1 MPKVYTGDL
10 TKMFD
15 ISGKKAMIFGGA
27 GGFGEAIAA
36 GYAANGCS
44 VCISSRSEE
53 KLKAA
58 KAKIE
63 AAAAPGVKVMY
74 VAGDAG
80 DAQLTLFE
88 EAKAACPSRRGPDGL
103 GGCDILV
110 NAQGI
115 NKKMWSWEIDTDF
128 FEKMLHT
135 NITSLMLTCKYFGN
149 WMKSNNVEGAEMIPA
164 EKFEAGKCNP
174 NQGYGKIINFGSV
187 RGIRAVA
194 NGGNGN
200 VPYNTTKGAVE
211 MLTKAYAAD
220 LRPNIQVNAIGPT
233 ITYTPMM
240 VGLLPPDEKV
250 RNGIAGSLPAQ
261 RIGYEID
268 VVGPAIFL
276 ASAASD
282 MVTATTIYPDGGLV
296 ATS

>member
-1 MPKVYTGDL
+1 MPKVYNGDL

-15 ISGKKAMIFGGA
+15 ISGKKAVIFGGA
-27 GGFGEAIAA
+27 GGFGKAIAE
-36 GYAANGCS
+36 GYAANGCD
-44 VCISSRSEE
+44 VCISSRRESA
-53 KLKAA
+53 L
-58 KAKIE
+58 IE
-63 AAAAPGVKVMY
+63 ACEDIKKVAAPGVKVTY
-74 VAGDAG
+74 IAGDAG
-80 DAQLTLFE
+80 DE
-88 EAKAACPSRRGPDGL
+88 EFVKAAVEKVTGELL

-115 NKKMWSWEIDTDF
+115 NRKMWSWEIDTDF

-135 NITSLMLTCKYFGN
+135 NITSLMFTCKYFGN
-149 WMKSNNVEGAEMIPA
+149 WMKSNNIEGAEKVDEA
-164 EKFEAGKCNP
+164 AFEHGKANP

-220 LRPNIQVNAIGPT
+220 LRPNIQVNLIGPT

-240 VGLLPPDEKV
+240 VGLLPPDEKT
-250 RNGIAGSLPAQ
+250 RNGIANSLPAQ

-282 MVTATTIYPDGGLV
+282 MVTATSIYPDGGLV

>member
-15 ISGKKAMIFGGA
+15 ISGKKAVVVGGA
-27 GGFGEAIAA
+27 GGFGKAIAE
-36 GYAANGCS
+36 GFAANGCD
-44 VCISSRSEE
+44 VLITSRREAALIE
-53 KLKAA
+53 A
-58 KAKIE
+58 KAEIE
-63 AAAAPGVKVMY
+63 KVAAPGVKVTY
-74 VAGDAG
+74 FAGDAG
-80 DAQLTLFE
+80 DE
-88 EAKAACPSRRGPDGL
+88 ETVKAMLAFTVSEEGL

-110 NAQGI
+110 NSQGI
-115 NKKMWSWEIDTDF
+115 NKKMWSWEIDTDYF
-128 FEKMLHT
+128 KAMLNT
-135 NITSLMLTCKYFGN
+135 NVTSLMYTCKYFGN
-149 WMKSNNVEGAEMIPA
+149 WMKTNNVEGAEIIDPA
-164 EKFEAGKCNP
+164 NFEAGKANP
-174 NQGYGKIINFGSV
+174 NQGYGKIINIGSV

-211 MLTKAYAAD
+211 MLTKAFAAD
-220 LRPNIQVNAIGPT
+220 LRPNIQVNLIGPT

-240 VGLLPPDEKV
+240 VGLLPPDEKT
-250 RNGIAGSLPAQ
+250 RNGIAGALPAQ

-268 VVGPAIFL
+268 VVGPALFL

-282 MVTATTIYPDGGLV
+282 MVTASSIYPDGGLV

>member
-1 MPKVYTGDL
+1 MPKVYNGDL

-15 ISGKKAMIFGGA
+15 ISGKKAVIVGGA
-27 GGFGEAIAA
+27 GGFGKAIAE
-36 GYAANGCS
+36 GYAANGCD
-44 VCISSRSEE
+44 VLITSRREDALVSAVEE
-53 KLKAA
+53 I
-58 KAKIE
+58 KAK
-63 AAAAPGVKVMY
+63 AAPGVKVIY
-74 VAGDAG
+74 FAGDAG
-80 DAQLTLFE
+80 DE
-88 EAKAACPSRRGPDGL
+88 ETVKKMLEFTVSEEGL

-110 NAQGI
+110 NTQGL
-115 NKKMWSWEIDTDF
+115 NKKMWSWEIETDF

-149 WMKSNNVEGAEMIPA
+149 WMKNNNIEDA
-164 EKFEAGKCNP
+164 EKVDEADFEAGKANP
-174 NQGYGKIINFGSV
+174 NMGYGKIINFGSV

-211 MLTKAYAAD
+211 MLTKAYASD
-220 LRPNIQVNAIGPT
+220 LRPNIQVNLIGPT

-250 RNGIAGSLPAQ
+250 RDGIAASMPAM
-261 RIGYEID
+261 RIGREID
-268 VVGPAIFL
+268 VVGTAIFL

-282 MVTATTIYPDGGLV
+282 FITGSSIYPDGGL
-296 ATS
+296 TNIG

>member
-27 GGFGEAIAA
+27 GGFGQAIAE

-53 KLKAA
+53 KLQAA
-58 KAKIE
+58 KAAIE
-63 AAAAPGVKVMY
+63 KVAAPGVKVMY
-74 VAGDAG
+74 LAGDAG
-80 DAQLTLFE
+80 DE
-88 EAKAACPSRRGPDGL
+88 EFVKKCVDVVTGPDGL

-115 NKKMWSWEIDTDF
+115 NKKMWSWEIDTDY

-149 WMKSNNVEGAEMIPA
+149 WMKDHNLDGEEYAEHVSGQP
-164 EKFEAGKCNP
+164 NP
-174 NQGYGKIINFGSV
+174 NKGYGKIINFGSV

-240 VGLLPPDEKV
+240 VGLLPPDENV
-250 RNGIAGSLPAQ
+250 RNGIAASLPAQ
-261 RIGYEID
+261 RIGYEVD

-276 ASAASD
+276 GSAASD

>member
-1 MPKVYTGDL
+1 MPKVYDGDL

-15 ISGKKAMIFGGA
+15 IAGKKAVIFGGA
-27 GGFGEAIAA
+27 GGFGEAIAE
-36 GYAANGCS
+36 GYAANGAD
-44 VCISSRSEE
+44 VLILSRGEE
-53 KLKAA
+53 KLQKAVERI
-58 KAKIE
+58 KKK
-63 AAAAPGVKVMY
+63 AAPGVKVLY
-74 VAGDAG
+74 RVCDAG
-80 DAQLTLFE
+80 DEQAVIAARDFAVSE
-88 EAKAACPSRRGPDGL
+88 EGI

-115 NKKMWSWEIDTDF
+115 NKKMFSWEIDSEF
-128 FEKMLHT
+128 WEAALHT
-135 NITSLMLTCKYFGN
+135 NVTSMMYTGRYFGN
-149 WMKSNNVEGAEMIPA
+149 WMKEHNTDDGKVYDESTFEHGKASPA
-164 EKFEAGKCNP
+164 N
-174 NQGYGKIINFGSV
+174 GYGKIINFSSV

-194 NGGNGN
+194 NGGMGN

-211 MLTKAYAAD
+211 MLTKALAAD

-240 VGLLPPDEKV
+240 VG
-250 RNGIAGSLPAQ
+250 ILPADPEIRNHIADSEPAM
-261 RIGYEID
+261 RIGFEID

-296 ATS
+296 WTS

>member
-1 MPKVYTGDL
+1 MPKVYSGDL

-15 ISGKKAMIFGGA
+15 IAGKKAMIFGGA
-27 GGFGEAIAA
+27 GGFGEAIAE

-44 VCISSRSEE
+44 VCISSRSED

-58 KAKIE
+58 VERISAK
-63 AAAAPGVKVMY
+63 AAPGVKVMY
-74 VAGDAG
+74 MAGDAG
-80 DAQLTLFE
+80 DE
-88 EAKAACPSRRGPDGL
+88 EFVKKCLEVVTGAEGL

-115 NKKMWSWEIDTDF
+115 NKKMWSYEIDTEF

-149 WMKSNNVEGAEMIPA
+149 WMKDHNLDGDEYVAP
-164 EKFEAGKCNP
+164 EAGQP
-174 NQGYGKIINFGSV
+174 NTNKGYGKIINFGSV

-194 NGGNGN
+194 NGGGGN

-211 MLTKAYAAD
+211 MLTKAFAAD
-220 LRPNIQVNAIGPT
+220 LRPNVQVNAIGPT

-240 VGLLPPDEKV
+240 VGILPPDENV
-250 RNGIAGSLPAQ
+250 RNGIAGSLPAM

>member
-1 MPKVYTGDL
+1 MPKVYSGDL

-15 ISGKKAMIFGGA
+15 IAGKKAMIFGGA
-27 GGFGEAIAA
+27 GGFGEAIAE

-53 KLKAA
+53 KLQAAVARIQAKAA
-58 KAKIE
+58 A
-63 AAAAPGVKVMY
+63 GVKVMY
-74 VAGDAG
+74 LAGDAG
-80 DAQLTLFE
+80 DE
-88 EAKAACPSRRGPDGL
+88 EFVKHAVEVVTGADGL

-115 NKKMWSWEIDTDF
+115 NKKMWSHDIETDY

-149 WMKSNNVEGAEMIPA
+149 WMKNNNLDGDEPVEVV
-164 EKFEAGKCNP
+164 AGQP
-174 NQGYGKIINFGSV
+174 NTNKGYGKIINFGSV

-194 NGGNGN
+194 NGGGGN

-211 MLTKAYAAD
+211 MLTKAFAAD
-220 LRPNIQVNAIGPT
+220 LRPNIQVNLIGPT

-240 VGLLPPDEKV
+240 VGILPPDETV
-250 RNGIAGSLPAQ
+250 RNNIAASLPAQ

-282 MVTATTIYPDGGLV
+282 MVTAASIYPDGGLV

>member
-1 MPKVYTGDL
+1 MPKVYSGDL

-15 ISGKKAMIFGGA
+15 IAGKKAMIFGGA
-27 GGFGEAIAA
+27 GGFGEAIAE

-44 VCISSRSEE
+44 VCISSRGEE

-58 KAKIE
+58 VERIKAK
-63 AAAAPGVKVMY
+63 AAPGVKVMY
-74 VAGDAG
+74 LAGDAG
-80 DAQLTLFE
+80 DE
-88 EAKAACPSRRGPDGL
+88 EFVKKCLETVTGAEGL

-149 WMKSNNVEGAEMIPA
+149 WMKDHNLEGDEYVAP
-164 EKFEAGKCNP
+164 EAGQP
-174 NQGYGKIINFGSV
+174 NTNKGYGKIINFGSV

-194 NGGNGN
+194 NGGGGN

-211 MLTKAYAAD
+211 MLTKAFAAD
-220 LRPNIQVNAIGPT
+220 LRPNVQVNAIGPT

-240 VGLLPPDEKV
+240 VGILPPDENV
-250 RNGIAGSLPAQ
+250 RNNIANSLPAM

>member
-1 MPKVYTGDL
+1 MPKVYSGDL

-15 ISGKKAMIFGGA
+15 IAGKKAMIFGGA
-27 GGFGEAIAA
+27 GGFGEAIAE

-44 VCISSRSEE
+44 VCISSRGEE

-58 KAKIE
+58 VERIKAK
-63 AAAAPGVKVMY
+63 AAPGVKVMY
-74 VAGDAG
+74 MAGDAG
-80 DAQLTLFE
+80 DE
-88 EAKAACPSRRGPDGL
+88 EFVKKCLEVVTGAEGL

-115 NKKMWSWEIDTDF
+115 NKKMWSWEIDTDY

-149 WMKSNNVEGAEMIPA
+149 WMKDHNLDGDEYVAP
-164 EKFEAGKCNP
+164 EAGQP
-174 NQGYGKIINFGSV
+174 NTNKGYGKIINFGSV

-194 NGGNGN
+194 NGGGGN

-211 MLTKAYAAD
+211 MLTKAFAAD
-220 LRPNIQVNAIGPT
+220 LRPNVQVNAIGPT

-240 VGLLPPDEKV
+240 VGILPPDENV
-250 RNGIAGSLPAQ
+250 RNGIAGSLPAM

>member
-1 MPKVYTGDL
+1 MPKVYSGDL

-15 ISGKKAMIFGGA
+15 ISGKKAVIFGGH
-27 GGFGEAIAA
+27 GGFGKAIAE
-36 GYAANGCS
+36 GYVANGCS
-44 VCISSRSEE
+44 VCISSRSED

-58 KAKIE
+58 VEEIKAK
-63 AAAAPGVKVMY
+63 AAPGVKVMY

-80 DAQLTLFE
+80 DE
-88 EAKAACPSRRGPDGL
+88 EFIKKAVEVVTGPEGL

-115 NKKMWSWEIDTDF
+115 NRKAFSHDIDTAY
-128 FEKMLHT
+128 FEQMLHT
-135 NITSLMLTCKYFGN
+135 NITSLMLTCKYFGG
-149 WMKSNNVEGAEMIPA
+149 WMKDHNLEGEEFVPY
-164 EKFEAGKCNP
+164 EAGNP
-174 NQGYGKIINFGSV
+174 NLNKGYGKIINFGSV

-194 NGGNGN
+194 NGGMGN

-220 LRPNIQVNAIGPT
+220 LRPNVQVNAIGPT

-240 VGLLPPDEKV
+240 VGILPPDEKI
-250 RNGIAGSLPAQ
+250 RNGIAAALPAM

-276 ASAASD
+276 GSAASD

>member
-1 MPKVYTGDL
+1 MPKVYSGDL

-36 GYAANGCS
+36 GYAANGVS
-44 VCISSRSEE
+44 VCISSRSEK
-53 KLKAA
+53 KLQDA

-63 AAAAPGVKVMY
+63 AKAAPGVKVTY
-74 VAGDAG
+74 IAGDAG
-80 DAQLTLFE
+80 DE
-88 EAKAACPSRRGPDGL
+88 EFVKKALDYCTGPDGL
-103 GGCDILV
+103 GGCNILV

-115 NKKMWSWEIDTDF
+115 NKKMFSWEIDTAYWT
-128 FEKMLHT
+128 KMLQT

-149 WMKSNNVEGAEMIPA
+149 WMKNNNLEDGDTYTAPQP
-164 EKFEAGKCNP
+164 GQP
-174 NQGYGKIINFGSV
+174 NTNKGYGKIINFSSV

-194 NGGNGN
+194 NGGGGN

-211 MLTKAYAAD
+211 MLTKAFAAD
-220 LRPNIQVNAIGPT
+220 LRPNVQVNAIGPT

-240 VGLLPPDEKV
+240 VG
-250 RNGIAGSLPAQ
+250 ILPADPNVRAHIADNEPAM

-276 ASAASD
+276 ASAAAD

>member
-15 ISGKKAMIFGGA
+15 IKGKKAVIFGGA
-27 GGFGEAIAA
+27 GGFGKAIAE
-36 GYAANGCS
+36 GYAANGCD
-44 VCISSRSEE
+44 VCISSRRESA
-53 KLKAA
+53 LV
-58 KAKIE
+58 E
-63 AAAAPGVKVMY
+63 ACEDIKKVAAPGVKVTY
-74 VAGDAG
+74 IAGDAG
-80 DAQLTLFE
+80 DE
-88 EAKAACPSRRGPDGL
+88 EFVKKAVDEVTGKLL

-135 NITSLMLTCKYFGN
+135 NITSLMFTCKYFGN
-149 WMKSNNVEGAEMIPA
+149 WMKEHNTEDGVVADPST
-164 EKFEAGKCNP
+164 FEAGKATPCA
-174 NQGYGKIINFGSV
+174 GYGKIINIGSV

-211 MLTKAYAAD
+211 MLTKAFAAD
-220 LRPNIQVNAIGPT
+220 LRPNIQVNLVGPT

-240 VGLLPPDEKV
+240 VGLLPPDETV
-250 RNGIAGSLPAQ
+250 RNNIAANEPAM
-261 RIGYEID
+261 RIGYESDI
-268 VVGPAIFL
+268 VGTVMYL
-276 ASAASD
+276 ASPASD
-282 MVTATTIYPDGGLV
+282 FVTANSIYPDGGLV

>member
-10 TKMFD
+10 TKLFD
-15 ISGKKAMIFGGA
+15 ISGKKAAIFGGA
-27 GGFGEAIAA
+27 GGFGKAIAE
-36 GYAANGCS
+36 GYAANG
-44 VCISSRSEE
+44 VDVVIMSRREE
-53 KLKAA
+53 ALK
-58 KAKIE
+58 KAVEEIK
-63 AAAAPGVKVMY
+63 AVAAPGVKVTY
-74 VAGDAG
+74 HACDAG
-80 DAQLTLFE
+80 VEDEVKGALDFTVSAE
-88 EAKAACPSRRGPDGL
+88 GL
-103 GGCDILV
+103 GGVDILV

-128 FEKMLHT
+128 FKYMLNT
-135 NITSLMLTCKYFGN
+135 NITSLMYTCKYFGN
-149 WMKSNNVEGAEMIPA
+149 WMKSNNVEGAEKIPQD
-164 EKFEAGKCNP
+164 KFEAGKANP

-211 MLTKAYAAD
+211 MLTKAFAAD
-220 LRPNIQVNAIGPT
+220 LRPNIQVNLIGPT

-240 VGLLPPDEKV
+240 VGLLPPDEQT
-250 RNGIAGSLPAQ
+250 RNNIAGSLPAQ

-282 MVTATTIYPDGGLV
+282 MVTAASIYPDGGLV

>member
-1 MPKVYTGDL
+1 MER
-10 TKMFD
+10 
-15 ISGKKAMIFGGA
+15 I
-27 GGFGEAIAA
+27 
-36 GYAANGCS
+36 
-44 VCISSRSEE
+44 
-53 KLKAA
+53 
-58 KAKIE
+58 KAK
-63 AAAAPGVKVMY
+63 AAPGVKVMY
-74 VAGDAG
+74 MAGDAG
-80 DAQLTLFE
+80 DE
-88 EAKAACPSRRGPDGL
+88 EFVKKCLEVVTGAEGL

-115 NKKMWSWEIDTDF
+115 NKKMWSYEIDTEY

-149 WMKSNNVEGAEMIPA
+149 WMKDHNLDGDEYVAP
-164 EKFEAGKCNP
+164 EAGQP
-174 NQGYGKIINFGSV
+174 NTNKGYGKIINFGSV

-194 NGGNGN
+194 NGGGGN
-200 VPYNTTKGAVE
+200 VPYNTTMGGGE
-211 MLTKAYAAD
+211 MLTKEFAAD
-220 LRPNIQVNAIGPT
+220 LRPNVQVNAIGPT

-240 VGLLPPDEKV
+240 VGILPPDENV
-250 RNGIAGSLPAQ
+250 RNGIAGSLPAM

>member
-1 MPKVYTGDL
+1 MPKVYSGDL

-15 ISGKKAMIFGGA
+15 IAGKKAMIFGGA
-27 GGFGEAIAA
+27 GGFGEAIAE

-44 VCISSRSEE
+44 VCISSRSED

-58 KAKIE
+58 VERIQAK
-63 AAAAPGVKVMY
+63 AAPGVKVMY
-74 VAGDAG
+74 LAGDAG
-80 DAQLTLFE
+80 DE
-88 EAKAACPSRRGPDGL
+88 EFVKKCVEIVTGAEGL

-115 NKKMWSWEIDTDF
+115 NKKMWSYEIDTEY

-149 WMKSNNVEGAEMIPA
+149 WMKDHNLDGDEYVAP
-164 EKFEAGKCNP
+164 EAGQP
-174 NQGYGKIINFGSV
+174 NTNKGYGKIINFGSV

-194 NGGNGN
+194 NGGGGN

-211 MLTKAYAAD
+211 MLTKAFAAD
-220 LRPNIQVNAIGPT
+220 LRPNVQVNAIGPT

-240 VGLLPPDEKV
+240 VGILPPDENV
-250 RNGIAGSLPAQ
+250 RNGIAGSLPAM

>member
-1 MPKVYTGDL
+1 MPKVYSGDL

-27 GGFGEAIAA
+27 GGFGEAIAE

-53 KLKAA
+53 KLQAA

-63 AAAAPGVKVMY
+63 AKAAPGVKVMY
-74 VAGDAG
+74 LAGDAG
-80 DAQLTLFE
+80 DE
-88 EAKAACPSRRGPDGL
+88 EFVKKAVEIVTGPDGL

-115 NKKMWSWEIDTDF
+115 NKKMWSHDIDTEF

-135 NITSLMLTCKYFGN
+135 NITSLMLTCKYFGG
-149 WMKSNNVEGAEMIPA
+149 WMKNHNLEGQEPVEVV
-164 EKFEAGKCNP
+164 AGQP
-174 NQGYGKIINFGSV
+174 NLNKGYGKIINFGSV
-187 RGIRAVA
+187 RGIRAVK
-194 NGGNGN
+194 NGGGGN

-211 MLTKAYAAD
+211 MLTKAFAAD
-220 LRPNIQVNAIGPT
+220 LRPNVQVNAIGPT

-240 VGLLPPDEKV
+240 VGILPPDENV
-250 RNGIAGSLPAQ
+250 RNGIAADLPAQ

-276 ASAASD
+276 GSAASD

>member
-15 ISGKKAMIFGGA
+15 ISGKKAMIFGGH
-27 GGFGEAIAA
+27 GGFGKAIAE

-44 VCISSRSEE
+44 VCISARNEA
-53 KLKAA
+53 KLQEAVADIQA
-58 KAKIE
+58 K
-63 AAAAPGVKVMY
+63 AAPGVKVMY
-74 VAGDAG
+74 IAGDAS
-80 DAQLTLFE
+80 DE
-88 EAKAACPSRRGPDGL
+88 EFVKKAVEVVTGPDGI

-128 FEKMLHT
+128 FRKMLDV
-135 NITSLMLTCKYFGN
+135 NITSLMLTCRYFGN
-149 WMKSNNVEGAEMIPA
+149 WMKSNNIEGAEQVPEA
-164 EKFEAGKCNP
+164 EVEHGKCNP
-174 NQGYGKIINFGSV
+174 NNGYGKIINFGSV
-187 RGIRAVA
+187 RSIRAVK

-211 MLTKAYAAD
+211 MLTKAFAAD

-240 VGLLPPDEKV
+240 VGLLPPDEET
-250 RNGIAGSLPAQ
+250 RNNIAKDLPAM

-276 ASAASD
+276 GSAASD
-282 MVTATTIYPDGGLV
+282 MVTATAIYPDGGLV
-296 ATS
+296 TTS

>member
-15 ISGKKAMIFGGA
+15 ISGKKAVVVGGA
-27 GGFGEAIAA
+27 GGFGKAIAE
-36 GYAANGCS
+36 GFAANGCD
-44 VCISSRSEE
+44 VLITSRREAALIE
-53 KLKAA
+53 A
-58 KAKIE
+58 KAEIE
-63 AAAAPGVKVMY
+63 KVAAPGVKVTY
-74 VAGDAG
+74 FAGDAG
-80 DAQLTLFE
+80 DE
-88 EAKAACPSRRGPDGL
+88 ETVKAMLAFTVSEEGL

-110 NAQGI
+110 NSQGI
-115 NKKMWSWEIDTDF
+115 NKKMWSWEIDTDYF
-128 FEKMLHT
+128 KAMLNT
-135 NITSLMLTCKYFGN
+135 NVTSLMYTCKYFGN
-149 WMKSNNVEGAEMIPA
+149 WMKTNNVEGAEIVDPA
-164 EKFEAGKCNP
+164 NFEAGKANP
-174 NQGYGKIINFGSV
+174 NQGYGKIINIGSV

-211 MLTKAYAAD
+211 MLTKAFAAD
-220 LRPNIQVNAIGPT
+220 LRPNIQVNLIGPT

-240 VGLLPPDEKV
+240 VGLLPPDENV
-250 RNGIAGSLPAQ
+250 RNGIAGALPAQ

-268 VVGPAIFL
+268 VVGPALFL

-282 MVTATTIYPDGGLV
+282 MVTASSIYPDGGLV

>member
-53 KLKAA
+53 KLQAA

-74 VAGDAG
+74 IAGDAG
-80 DAQLTLFE
+80 DE
-88 EAKAACPSRRGPDGL
+88 EFVKKAVEVVTGPEGL

-128 FEKMLHT
+128 FEKMLH
-135 NITSLMLTCKYFGN
+135 M
-149 WMKSNNVEGAEMIPA
+149 
-164 EKFEAGKCNP
+164 
-174 NQGYGKIINFGSV
+174 
-187 RGIRAVA
+187 
-194 NGGNGN
+194 
-200 VPYNTTKGAVE
+200 
-211 MLTKAYAAD
+211 
-220 LRPNIQVNAIGPT
+220 
-233 ITYTPMM
+233 
-240 VGLLPPDEKV
+240 
-250 RNGIAGSLPAQ
+250 
-261 RIGYEID
+261 
-268 VVGPAIFL
+268 
-276 ASAASD
+276 ASATPTRAMARSSTSVPSVASVLLQTA
-282 MVTATTIYPDGGLV
+282 VTATFPTTPPRVLLRC
-296 ATS
+296 

>member
-1 MPKVYTGDL
+1 MPKVYSGDL

-15 ISGKKAMIFGGA
+15 LSGKKAMIFGGA
-27 GGFGEAIAA
+27 GGFGQAIAE

-53 KLKAA
+53 KLQAA

-63 AAAAPGVKVMY
+63 AVAAPGVKVMY
-74 VAGDAG
+74 LAGDAG
-80 DAQLTLFE
+80 DE
-88 EAKAACPSRRGPDGL
+88 EFVKRAVDAVTGPDGL

-115 NKKMWSWEIDTDF
+115 NRKMWSWEIDTDY

-149 WMKSNNVEGAEMIPA
+149 WMKDHNLEGDEYAAP
-164 EKFEAGKCNP
+164 EAGQP
-174 NQGYGKIINFGSV
+174 NTNKGYGKIINFGSV

-194 NGGNGN
+194 NGGGGN

-211 MLTKAYAAD
+211 MLTKAFAAD
-220 LRPNIQVNAIGPT
+220 LRPNVQVNAIGPT

-240 VGLLPPDEKV
+240 VGILPPDENV
-250 RNGIAGSLPAQ
+250 RNGIAGALPAQ

>member
-1 MPKVYTGDL
+1 MPKVYSGDL

-15 ISGKKAMIFGGA
+15 IAGKKAMIFGGA
-27 GGFGEAIAA
+27 GGFGEAIAE

-44 VCISSRSEE
+44 VCISSRGEE

-58 KAKIE
+58 VERIKAK
-63 AAAAPGVKVMY
+63 AAPGVKVMY
-74 VAGDAG
+74 MAGDAG
-80 DAQLTLFE
+80 DE
-88 EAKAACPSRRGPDGL
+88 EFVKKCLEVVTGAEGL

-115 NKKMWSWEIDTDF
+115 NKKMWSYEIDTEY

-149 WMKSNNVEGAEMIPA
+149 WMKDHNLDGDEYVAP
-164 EKFEAGKCNP
+164 EAGQP
-174 NQGYGKIINFGSV
+174 NTNKGYGKIINFGSV

-194 NGGNGN
+194 NGGGGN

-211 MLTKAYAAD
+211 MLTKAFAAD
-220 LRPNIQVNAIGPT
+220 LRPNVQVNAIGPT

-240 VGLLPPDEKV
+240 VGILPPDENV
-250 RNGIAGSLPAQ
+250 RNGIAGSLPAM

>member
-1 MPKVYTGDL
+1 MPKVYSGDL

-15 ISGKKAMIFGGA
+15 IAGKKAMIFGGA
-27 GGFGEAIAA
+27 GGFGEAIAE

-44 VCISSRSEE
+44 VCISSRGEE

-58 KAKIE
+58 VERIKAK
-63 AAAAPGVKVMY
+63 AAPGVKVMY
-74 VAGDAG
+74 MAGDAG
-80 DAQLTLFE
+80 DE
-88 EAKAACPSRRGPDGL
+88 EFVKKCLEVVTGAEGL

-115 NKKMWSWEIDTDF
+115 NKKMWSYEIDTEY

-149 WMKSNNVEGAEMIPA
+149 WMKDHNLDGDEYVAP
-164 EKFEAGKCNP
+164 EAGQP
-174 NQGYGKIINFGSV
+174 NTNKGYGKIINFGSV

-194 NGGNGN
+194 NGGGGN

-211 MLTKAYAAD
+211 MLTKAFAAD

-240 VGLLPPDEKV
+240 VGILPPDENV
-250 RNGIAGSLPAQ
+250 RNGIAGSLPAM

-282 MVTATTIYPDGGLV
+282 MVTASSIYPDGGLV